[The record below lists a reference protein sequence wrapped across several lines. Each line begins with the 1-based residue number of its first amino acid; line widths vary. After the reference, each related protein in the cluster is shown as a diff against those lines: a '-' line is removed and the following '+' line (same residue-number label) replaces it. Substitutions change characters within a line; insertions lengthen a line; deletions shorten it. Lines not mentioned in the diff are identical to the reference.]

1 MCHYCDARLYERAKM
16 PLEVDFSLSGRKA
29 YVCHKG
35 RNEWIIETSAYDGED
50 SADFVLRYC
59 PMCGRKLRKGGEA

>member
-1 MCHYCDARLYERAKM
+1 MCRYCDAKLYKRAKM
-16 PLEVDFSLSGRKA
+16 PLEVDFSPHGRKA

-35 RNEWIIETSAYDGED
+35 RNEWTIETSAHDGED

-59 PMCGRKLRKGGEA
+59 PMCGRKLAERGE